1 MAKERIVN
9 LENMENPPRE
19 AAENNRCGF
28 HRVKVVSQKFT
39 VLGVS
44 VRKITRN
51 DARYLAGYWKT
62 NRATNPRQR
71 TAALSMNAKE
81 LRDAC

>member
-1 MAKERIVN
+1 MN
-9 LENMENPPRE
+9 LENMENSPRK

-44 VRKITRN
+44 GRKTSPN
-51 DARYLAGYWKT
+51 KAKYLAGMLENKT
-62 NRATNPRQR
+62 SRNATASHP
-71 TAALSMNAKE
+71 ALSMNE
-81 LRDAC
+81 G